1 MFSDDLLTII
11 FSDERICNLPLE
23 YQSVLVNVM
32 QDVMQKRYYTDYS
45 ELSKEEILDDI
56 CGC

>member
-11 FSDERICNLPLE
+11 FSDERICKLPLE

>member
-11 FSDERICNLPLE
+11 FSDERICKLPLE
-23 YQSVLVNVM
+23 YQSVFVNVM
-32 QDVMQKRYYTDYS
+32 QDVMQKRYYTDYFES
-45 ELSKEEILDDI
+45 SKEEILDDI